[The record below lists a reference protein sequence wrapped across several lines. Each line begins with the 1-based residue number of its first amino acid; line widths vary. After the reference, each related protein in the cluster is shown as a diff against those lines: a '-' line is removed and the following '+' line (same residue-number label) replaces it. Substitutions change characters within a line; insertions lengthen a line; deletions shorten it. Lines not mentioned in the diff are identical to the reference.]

1 VAWSPDGTRLASAGD
16 DETVRIWNPT
26 SGKQTRKLTG
36 HVDEVTGVGWAPDSA
51 HLASADASGLVI
63 VWNRAGEP
71 VTSLAIQPS
80 QCLAWSAPLLAVG
93 QPGQPAILTLRN
105 PADLA

>member
-71 VTSLAIQPS
+71 VT
-80 QCLAWSAPLLAVG
+80 
-93 QPGQPAILTLRN
+93 
-105 PADLA
+105 